1 VSRPG
6 TPSLLRAMNDR
17 AVLDLLL
24 TGGPHTRTD
33 MVGSTGLSKVT
44 VSQLLGRLEARGMVE
59 VVGSQAGGRG
69 PSAAL
74 YAAVPTIGYAAGVD
88 VGPDGITVAVADITG
103 TVLGRSTVP
112 GGSDDLVD
120 DLHKAIG
127 AATEEAGVA
136 GDGLRAVVIGT
147 PGVVDPVTDAVDL
160 VVDIP
165 AWSPALPAALRE
177 RLGCRVTIENDV
189 NLAALAE
196 QAHGG
201 AGDADDF
208 VLLWVSR
215 GLGVGIVLGGRLH
228 RGAGG
233 GAGEVG
239 YLPVP
244 GAALPTVVSGP
255 REAAF
260 QSLVGGDAV
269 RALAERHG
277 LDGSDP
283 AAAVAIAAATPDHPL
298 LDELGERLAVGVAA
312 ICAVLDPSLV
322 VLSGDVGRA
331 GGTALAERIERAVP
345 RIVPVHPAVRP
356 TEVAGEPVLT
366 GAIHVA
372 TGAAREAVFEA
383 LE

>member
-24 TGGPHTRTD
+24 AGAPLTRTD
-33 MVGSTGLSKVT
+33 VVGHTGLSKVT

-59 VVGSQAGGRG
+59 VVGAQAGGRG
-69 PSAAL
+69 PNAAL
-74 YAAVPTIGYAAGVD
+74 YAAVPTVGYAAGVD
-88 VGPDGITVAVADITG
+88 LGPDGVTVAVADITG
-103 TVLGRSTVP
+103 TVRGRSTVP
-112 GGSDDLVD
+112 GGTDDLVD
-120 DLHKAIG
+120 ALHKAVG
-127 AATEEAGVA
+127 AATEEAGVPE
-136 GDGLRAVVIGT
+136 DGLRAVVIGT
-147 PGVVDPVTDAVDL
+147 PGVVDPTTDAVDL

-165 AWSPALPAALRE
+165 SWNAAVPAALRE
-177 RLGCRVTIENDV
+177 RLACRVSVENDV

-201 AGDADDF
+201 AADAADF

-228 RGAGG
+228 RGASG

-244 GAALPTVVSGP
+244 GAALPTVLDHP
-255 REAAF
+255 RSAAF
-260 QSLVGGDAV
+260 QSLVGGEAV

-277 LDGSDP
+277 LDGTDP
-283 AAAVAIAAATPDHPL
+283 AEAVATAAAIAGHPL

-356 TEVAGEPVLT
+356 TQVAGEPVLS

-372 TGAAREAVFEA
+372 TAAAREAVFEA
-383 LE
+383 LD

>member
-24 TGGPHTRTD
+24 AAEPMTRTD
-33 MVGSTGLSKVT
+33 VVGATGLSKVT

-59 VVGSQAGGRG
+59 VVGSQTGSRG

-74 YAAVPTIGYAAGVD
+74 YSVVAAIGHAAGVD

-103 TVLGRSTVP
+103 AVRGRSTVP

-120 DLHKAIG
+120 DLHKAVC
-127 AATEEAGVA
+127 AATAEAGVPE
-136 GDGLRAVVIGT
+136 DGLRAVVIGT
-147 PGVVDPVTDAVDL
+147 PGVVDPETAAVDL
-160 VVDIP
+160 AVDLP
-165 AWSPALPAALRE
+165 AWSPGLPADLRR
-177 RLGCRVTIENDV
+177 RLGCRVSVENDV

-196 QAHGG
+196 HAHGG
-201 AGDADDF
+201 AGAPDDF

-215 GLGVGIVLGGRLH
+215 GLGVGIVLNGRLH
-228 RGAGG
+228 RGASG

-244 GAALPTVVSGP
+244 GATLPTAVSDP
-255 REAAF
+255 HAAAF

-269 RALAERHG
+269 RALATKHG
-277 LDGSDP
+277 LDATSA
-283 AAAVAIAAATPDHPL
+283 AAAVAAAAAADHPM
-298 LDELGERLAVGVAA
+298 LDELGDRLAVGVAA

-331 GGTALAERIERAVP
+331 GGPALAGRIERAVP
-345 RIVPVHPAVRP
+345 RIAPVRP
-356 TEVAGEPVLT
+356 LVRTTQVTEDAVLT
-366 GAIHVA
+366 GAIHIA
-372 TGAAREAVFEA
+372 TRTAREAVFDTLA
-383 LE
+383 

>member
-24 TGGPHTRTD
+24 ADGPLTRTEL
-33 MVGSTGLSKVT
+33 GARTGLSKVT
-44 VSQLLGRLEARGMVE
+44 MSQLLGRLEARGMVE
-59 VVGSQAGGRG
+59 VVGAQAGGRG
-69 PSAAL
+69 PNAAL
-74 YAAVPTIGYAAGVD
+74 YSVVAGVGYAAGVD

-103 TVLGRSTVP
+103 AVRGRGTVP
-112 GGSDDLVD
+112 GSSDDLVD
-120 DLHKAIG
+120 DLHKALS
-127 AATEEAGVA
+127 AATAEAGVPE
-136 GDGLRAVVIGT
+136 DGLQAVVIGT
-147 PGVVDPVTDAVDL
+147 PGVVDPETYAVDL
-160 VVDIP
+160 AIDIP
-165 AWSPALPAALRE
+165 AWNAELPAALRR
-177 RLGCRVTIENDV
+177 RLRCRVSVENDV

-201 AGDADDF
+201 AGGAEDF

-228 RGAGG
+228 RGASG

-244 GAALPTVVSGP
+244 GTSLPKVVSDP
-255 REAAF
+255 RAAAF

-269 RALAERHG
+269 RALAARHG
-277 LDGSDP
+277 LDDTDP
-283 AAAVAIAAATPDHPL
+283 AAAVAAAAATGHPL
-298 LDELGERLAVGVAA
+298 LDELGTRLAVGLAA
-312 ICAVLDPSLV
+312 ICVVLDPSLV

-345 RIVPVHPAVRP
+345 RIAPVRPAVRP
-356 TEVAGEPVLT
+356 TEVAEDAVLT
-366 GAIHVA
+366 GAIRVA
-372 TGAAREAVFEA
+372 TAAAREAVFDA
-383 LE
+383 LA

>member
-1 VSRPG
+1 V
-6 TPSLLRAMNDR
+6 
-17 AVLDLLL
+17 
-24 TGGPHTRTD
+24 GPH
-33 MVGSTGLSKVT
+33 GVT
-44 VSQLLGRLEARGMVE
+44 
-59 VVGSQAGGRG
+59 AG
-69 PSAAL
+69 
-74 YAAVPTIGYAAGVD
+74 I
-88 VGPDGITVAVADITG
+88 ADITG
-103 TVLGRSTVP
+103 HIAAEITV
-112 GGSDDLVD
+112 
-120 DLHKAIG
+120 
-127 AATEEAGVA
+127 EAGDDAVSLVHNA
-136 GDGLRAVVIGT
+136 VVKACRSAKVPLGKLRALVIGT

-165 AWSPALPAALRE
+165 SWSPAVPAALRE
-177 RLGCRVTIENDV
+177 RLGCRVSVENDV

-269 RALAERHG
+269 RALAAEHG
-277 LDGSDP
+277 LDTTDP
-283 AAAVAIAAATPDHPL
+283 AAAVAAAAAVPDHPL

-331 GGTALAERIERAVP
+331 GGPALAARIERAVP

-356 TEVAGEPVLT
+356 TGVAGEPVLI
-366 GAIHVA
+366 GAIRVA

-383 LE
+383 LG